1 MRKLNLIL
9 NHFQLNQR
17 ENYIR
22 QLQPTHRP
30 IDRLHIRLLGHC
42 ASGKSSLINSLKSGI
57 FSFGFFRRSRSQN
70 YSAKVG
76 ACDKKCKII
85 NE

>member
-1 MRKLNLIL
+1 MVL
-9 NHFQLNQR
+9 FQPTQR

-42 ASGKSSLINSLKSGI
+42 ASGKSSLISSLKSGI

-70 YSAKVG
+70 YSTKVYYNITY
-76 ACDKKCKII
+76 II
-85 NE
+85 NFLLVKIMF